1 VSTQISNVSI
11 LSIFAVA
18 IGTENGL
25 MLPDNKLKLI
35 TATPHR
41 AARSSASGP
50 DWVTSSFIT
59 HLGLGLGQLC
69 FDTDIYFPF
78 CLCSAPV
85 GAIGSSRITV

>member
-25 MLPDNKLKLI
+25 MLPDNKLI

-41 AARSSASGP
+41 AARSSARGP

-59 HLGLGLGQLC
+59 HLGLGQLC